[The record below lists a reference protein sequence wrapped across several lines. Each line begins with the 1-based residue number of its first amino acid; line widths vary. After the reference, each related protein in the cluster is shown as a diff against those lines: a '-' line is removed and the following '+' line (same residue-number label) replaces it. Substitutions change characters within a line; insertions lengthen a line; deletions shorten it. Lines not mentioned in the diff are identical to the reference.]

1 MRKNIAGA
9 GAIAASLIVLAG
21 AVMASRGA
29 SADDMRMP
37 SRSEGKGTV
46 TYQRPTV
53 GRGVSSAVSVPIL
66 SEEST
71 TFRAVPPCRIVNT
84 NLSSEGAIVKNTTR
98 DFFAIFDVF
107 GFPDQGGTSGN
118 CGIPNTATAVL
129 MNVTAASPQGSG
141 NLRAWAWSG
150 DQPSASLVNFTKG
163 VNIANAATVEICR
176 NELNSGGLCSYDFSV
191 RASNATTHVVID
203 VMGYYEGPIA
213 ANVYA
218 DGSLAA
224 ASLALESI
232 EKNFA
237 GDYLL
242 TFDRDVSSCAVEAT
256 LSTHSTGFVTGEVS
270 VGRALTSD
278 FAVWVYTS
286 NSAGS
291 AADLPF
297 TVVVNC

>member
-21 AVMASRGA
+21 AVMVSRGA

-46 TYQRPTV
+46 TYQRPAM
-53 GRGVSSAVSVPIL
+53 GRGVSAAASVPIL

-98 DFFAIFDVF
+98 EFYAIYDPF

-141 NLRAWAWSG
+141 NLRAWAWGG
-150 DQPSASLVNFTKG
+150 DEPPASLVNFTKG
-163 VNIANAATVEICR
+163 VNIANAATVDICR
-176 NELNSGGLCSYDFSV
+176 DELNTSGLCLLDFYV

-232 EKNFA
+232 EKNSL
-237 GDYLL
+237 GDYFL

-256 LSTHSTGFVTGEVS
+256 LNTHSTGFVTGEVS

-278 FAVWVYTS
+278 FALWVYTS